1 MTDAIDRPLP
11 PPLIPSDV
19 NLQGMEYMPL
29 YMERL
34 RRSRAM
40 ILAAAEPAAGFSMRL
55 LWEESWFSLP
65 AGSLEDDE
73 LQLAAAA
80 RCSRAEFEIRRPIA
94 LYGWKLCSDGR
105 LYHPVICEIAWA
117 TWQGRLKAR
126 HKLDCDRLRLANKR
140 AIEGAQRPGRARQ
153 HVDLVPIPDFDA
165 WVRQE
170 YPVTAERLFSP
181 AAQAAA
187 ANNVAQTELTQ
198 AGGSDGPVAATS
210 PPVAATDPPCPSEPG
225 LKPEGRV
232 SVPPLSPP
240 CAQDAAG
247 QENGSGDWQRRED
260 FAAYLD
266 AVGQPD
272 APTETCW
279 REWLAVVADLPP
291 RRVLLARVSAWKA
304 HCDQQNEG
312 RDRKI
317 RPMGPA
323 RLLREGTLANFAAQ
337 ADQLLGQGDQLQDDR
352 GAQARAGWGD
362 LYQQLVD
369 LVGGEA
375 IFLAWFYDAKP
386 ERDGDTLIVWAANSM
401 RRRWIQD
408 KFEAQ
413 IARAL
418 KCRVEIRKPADNK
431 PAQAKGAAA

>member
-1 MTDAIDRPLP
+1 MTTPIDQPLP
-11 PPLIPSDV
+11 PPPIPSDV

-94 LYGWKLCSDGR
+94 LYGWRLCSDGR

-117 TWQGRLKAR
+117 TWQERLKAR
-126 HKLDCDRLRLANKR
+126 YKLAADRLAKANKR
-140 AIEGAQRPGRARQ
+140 AIDDAQRPGRARQ
-153 HVDLVPIPDFDA
+153 HVDLAPTPDFEA

-170 YPVTAERLFSP
+170 YPVTAERLFPP

-187 ANNVAQTELTQ
+187 ANSIGQADLAQGK
-198 AGGSDGPVAATS
+198 GGGGPVAATS
-210 PPVAATDPPCPSEPG
+210 PPVAATDPPCPTELS
-225 LKPEGRV
+225 LKAEGRV
-232 SVPPLSPP
+232 SYPPPSPP
-240 CAQDAAG
+240 CAQAATG

-279 REWLAVVADLPP
+279 RQWLAVVADLPP

-312 RDRKI
+312 RDRKV

-337 ADQLLGQGDQLQDDR
+337 ADQMLASGDQLQDDR
-352 GAQARAGWGD
+352 AAQARAAWGD
-362 LYQQLVD
+362 LFQPIAD

-375 IFLAWFYDAKP
+375 VFVAWFYDAKP
-386 ERDGDTLIVWAANSM
+386 QREGDTLIVWAANSM
-401 RRRWIQD
+401 RRRWIQNH
-408 KFEAQ
+408 FEGK

-418 KCRVEIRKPADNK
+418 KCRVEVKNPVDNK
-431 PAQAKGAAA
+431 PAETKGAAA